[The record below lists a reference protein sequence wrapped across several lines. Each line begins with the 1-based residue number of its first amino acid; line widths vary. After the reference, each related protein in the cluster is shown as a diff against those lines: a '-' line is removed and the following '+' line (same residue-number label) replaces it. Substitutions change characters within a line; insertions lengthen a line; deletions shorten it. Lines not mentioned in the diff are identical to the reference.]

1 MNINRYIY
9 QKYPSTSVFIV
20 CMWGGGRDLEAGRAG
35 YSGVVIGQKKGMWN
49 MGGMSITK
57 SAKRL
62 FITEVCNSI
71 SLIIFEYFKII
82 KKYSNIFFLKNNKK
96 TKNMR
101 KRTISLIIIVALVV
115 MTNVHVYAQNL
126 GIGANVFTPD
136 NSALVEMQGTKGL
149 LIPRMTTTERD
160 AITSPAQSLLIF
172 NTTTKCFETNIEG
185 QWQKIYCSSVTSC
198 GSQVWMVANVNTGT
212 RVDGSAEQSNNSKIE
227 KYCYNDVEANCY
239 IYGGLYQWAEAM
251 QIDYTYNTAD
261 YPTDYTCDP
270 CGSSG
275 RQGICPSGY
284 HIPTD
289 LEWSKYEYCVE
300 SSISPTGSTSLSTFQ
315 NNTGWRGST
324 GNAGPGAKMKVT
336 SSNNPS
342 WDGTNASGFAALP
355 AGYRNTDGSF
365 YYLGSNAIFWSAS
378 EYSST
383 YAWNRYLYSGYSQS
397 YRNNTNK
404 KYGFSVRCL
413 KN

>member
-1 MNINRYIY
+1 
-9 QKYPSTSVFIV
+9 
-20 CMWGGGRDLEAGRAG
+20 
-35 YSGVVIGQKKGMWN
+35 
-49 MGGMSITK
+49 MSITK

-115 MTNVHVYAQNL
+115 MTNVHVYAQNV
-126 GIGANVFTPD
+126 GIGANTFTPD
-136 NSALVEMQGTKGL
+136 NSALLEIRGTKGL
-149 LIPRMTTTERD
+149 LIPRMTTAQRD
-160 AITSPAQSLLIF
+160 SMTSSSTPAQSLLIF
-172 NTTTKCFETNIEG
+172 NTTTKCYEGYVDG
-185 QWQKIYCSSVTSC
+185 QWNQLWCSNPSC
-198 GSQVWMVANVNTGT
+198 GSQIWMAANMNVGT
-212 RVDGSAEQSNNSKIE
+212 RIDGTSEQNNNSVVE

-239 IYGGLYQWAEAM
+239 IFGGLYQWAEAM
-251 QIDYTYNTAD
+251 QIDYTYNTTD

-289 LEWSKYEYCVE
+289 LEWSRYEYCVE

-324 GNAGPGAKMKVT
+324 NNAGPGAKMKVT
-336 SSNNPS
+336 SSNSPS

-355 AGYRNTDGSF
+355 AGCRNTGGSF
-365 YYLGSNAIFWSAS
+365 KNLGSSAYFWSAS
-378 EYSST
+378 ENSST
-383 YAWNRYLYSGYSQS
+383 SAWIRSLNSGNSQS
-397 YRNNTNK
+397 HLSYNTK
-404 KYGFSVRCL
+404 TLGLSVRCL